1 MINQRTPRQI
11 SLFSPLSCSYPSTA
25 KPAGRMFG
33 GQRKRRV
40 GIVGYGHL
48 GQYLTKRVQEEGFQ
62 HGLELAFVWNR
73 DASKMEDTVPAELRL
88 GKLTDFLERH
98 ADVIVEVAHPCIAQ
112 DYGEFFLKAADFMVG
127 SPTAL
132 ADVDTELRLCKVAKM
147 AGHTLYIPSG
157 ALWGGQDIQRLDDG
171 GMLQALTV
179 TMIKHPDSFRLG
191 GHLGELAKGAQEERV
206 VLYNGPVRRLCP
218 LAPNNV
224 NTMAAACIAAPS
236 LGFDGVKG
244 CLVADPNLPDYHVV
258 MIEATGP
265 GGFSVSTCRKNP
277 AACGAVT
284 GSATFA
290 AFWSSLLACQGH
302 GGRVYLC

>member
-1 MINQRTPRQI
+1 
-11 SLFSPLSCSYPSTA
+11 
-25 KPAGRMFG
+25 MFG
-33 GQRKRRV
+33 GQRKRRI

-48 GQYLTKRVQEEGFQ
+48 GQYLTKRIQDEGFQ

-73 DASKMEDTVPAELRL
+73 DASKMEDTVPVELRL
-88 GKLTDFLERH
+88 GKLTDFLQCH

-132 ADVDTELRLCKVAKM
+132 ADVNTELRLREVAKKT
-147 AGHTLYIPSG
+147 GHTLYIPSG
-157 ALWGGQDIQRLDDG
+157 ALWGGQDIQRLDDA

-179 TMIKHPDSFRLG
+179 TMTKHPDSFRLSG
-191 GHLGELAKGAQEERV
+191 SLGELAKGDQEKSM
-206 VLYNGPVRRLCP
+206 VLYNGPVRGLCP

-244 CLVADPNLPDYHVV
+244 CLVADPNVPDYHVV

-265 GGFSVSTCRKNP
+265 GGFSVSTSRKNP
-277 AACGAVT
+277 AAYGAVT

-290 AFWSSLLACQGH
+290 AFWSSLLVCQGH

>member
-1 MINQRTPRQI
+1 MSGEQRR
-11 SLFSPLSCSYPSTA
+11 
-25 KPAGRMFG
+25 
-33 GQRKRRV
+33 RRV

-48 GQYLTKRVQEEGFQ
+48 GQYLVKRLQDDGLQ
-62 HGLELAFVWNR
+62 HRLELAFVWNR
-73 DASKMEDTVPAELRL
+73 DARKLEGAVPAELRL

-98 ADVIVEVAHPCIAQ
+98 ADIIIEVAHPCIVQ
-112 DYGEFFLKAADFMVG
+112 DNGESFLQAADFMVG

-132 ADVDTELRLCKVAKM
+132 ADLGTELKLREA
-147 AGHTLYIPSG
+147 ARRSGHTLYIPSG

-179 TMIKHPDSFRLG
+179 MMVKHPSSFRLG
-191 GHLGELAKGAQEERV
+191 GHLGELAQGAHQERM
-206 VLYNGPVRRLCP
+206 VLYSGPVGRLCP

-244 CLVADPNLPDYHVV
+244 CLIADPNLPDYHVV
-258 MIEATGP
+258 ETEVTGP
-265 GGFSVSTCRKNP
+265 GGFSVTTRRKNP

-284 GSATFA
+284 GTATFA
-290 AFWSSLLACQGH
+290 AFWSSLLGEDET
-302 GGRVYLC
+302 L

>member
-1 MINQRTPRQI
+1 LPT
-11 SLFSPLSCSYPSTA
+11 FCSDV
-25 KPAGRMFG
+25 R
-33 GQRKRRV
+33 
-40 GIVGYGHL
+40 GIKGYNMC
-48 GQYLTKRVQEEGFQ
+48 QYLTERIQDEGVQ

-73 DASKMEDTVPAELRL
+73 DASKMEGTVPVDLRL
-88 GKLTDFLERH
+88 GELTDFSQCH
-98 ADVIVEVAHPCIAQ
+98 PDVIVEVAHPCIVQ
-112 DYGEFFLKAADFMVG
+112 DYGEFFLKAADFMMG

-132 ADVDTELRLCKVAKM
+132 ADVNTELRLRQVAKKT
-147 AGHTLYIPSG
+147 GHTLYIPSG
-157 ALWGGQDIQRLDDG
+157 ALWGGQDIQRLDDA

-179 TMIKHPDSFRLG
+179 TMTKHPDSFRLG
-191 GHLGELAKGAQEERV
+191 GELGEIAKQAQEESM
-206 VLYNGPVRRLCP
+206 VLYNGPVRSLCP

-258 MIEATGP
+258 MIEATGQE
-265 GGFSVSTCRKNP
+265 GFSVNTSRKNP

-290 AFWSSLLACQGH
+290 AFWSSLLAFPNLSCQ
-302 GGRVYLC
+302 LCWIAIF

>member
-1 MINQRTPRQI
+1 M
-11 SLFSPLSCSYPSTA
+11 L
-25 KPAGRMFG
+25 KPAGPMFG
-33 GQRKRRV
+33 DKRKRRV

-48 GQYLTKRVQEEGFQ
+48 GQYLTERIQDEGFQ

-73 DASKMEDTVPAELRL
+73 DASKMEGTVPVGLRL
-88 GKLTDFLERH
+88 EKLTDFSQCH
-98 ADVIVEVAHPCIAQ
+98 PDVIVEVAHPCIVQ
-112 DYGEFFLKAADFMVG
+112 DYGDFFLKAADFMVG

-132 ADVDTELRLCKVAKM
+132 ADVNTDLRLRELAKRT
-147 AGHTLYIPSG
+147 GHTLYIPSG
-157 ALWGGQDIQRLDDG
+157 ALWGGQDIQKLDDA

-179 TMIKHPDSFRLG
+179 TMTKHPESFRLG
-191 GHLGELAKGAQEERV
+191 GSLGELAKGAHEERK
-206 VLYNGPVRRLCP
+206 VLYNGPVRSLCP

-244 CLVADPNLPDYHVV
+244 CLVADPNLPNYHMV

-265 GGFSVSTCRKNP
+265 GGFSVSTSRKNP

-290 AFWSSLLACQGH
+290 TFWSSLLACQGH

>member
-1 MINQRTPRQI
+1 MVNRIT
-11 SLFSPLSCSYPSTA
+11 
-25 KPAGRMFG
+25 GRMSG
-33 GQRKRRV
+33 DLRRRRV

-48 GQYLTKRVQEEGFQ
+48 GQYLVKQLQDDGLR

-73 DASKMEDTVPAELRL
+73 DARKLVGTVPEELQL
-88 GKLTDFLERH
+88 GKLTDFLERR
-98 ADVIVEVAHPCIAQ
+98 ADVIIEVAHPCIVQ
-112 DYGEFFLKAADFMVG
+112 DHGESFLKAADFMVG

-132 ADVDTELRLCKVAKM
+132 ADLDTELKLRKASRE

-171 GMLQALTV
+171 GLLQALTV
-179 TMIKHPDSFRLG
+179 TMVKHPSSFRLG
-191 GHLGELAKGAQEERV
+191 GHLGELAKGAQQERV
-206 VLYNGPVRRLCP
+206 VLYDGPVRRLCP

-224 NTMAAACIAAPS
+224 NTMAAACMAAPS

-244 CLVADPNLPDYHVV
+244 CLIADPNLPNYHVV
-258 MIEATGP
+258 EIEATGQ
-265 GGFSVSTCRKNP
+265 GGFSVSTKRKNP

-284 GSATFA
+284 GAATFA
-290 AFWSSLLACQGH
+290 AFWSSLLVCQGH

>member
-1 MINQRTPRQI
+1 MA
-11 SLFSPLSCSYPSTA
+11 SKMSES
-25 KPAGRMFG
+25 
-33 GQRKRRV
+33 QRKRRV

-48 GQYLTKRVQEEGFQ
+48 GQYLVKRLQDDGFQ

-73 DASKMEDTVPAELRL
+73 DSRKLEGSVPAELRL
-88 GKLTDFLERH
+88 EKLADFLACH
-98 ADVIVEVAHPCIAQ
+98 PDIIVEVAHPCIARE
-112 DYGEFFLKAADFMVG
+112 YGVSFLKTADFMVG

-132 ADVDTELRLCKVAKM
+132 ADSGTELELREAARK

-179 TMIKHPDSFRLG
+179 TMVKHPDSFRLG
-191 GHLGELAKGAQEERV
+191 GHLGELLQGARKERV
-206 VLYNGPVRRLCP
+206 ELYNGPVRQLCP

-224 NTMAAACIAAPS
+224 NTMAAACMAASS

-244 CLVADPNLPDYHVV
+244 CLIADPNLPDCHVV
-258 MIEATGP
+258 EVEATGP
-265 GGFSVSTCRKNP
+265 GGFSVNTRRKNP
-277 AACGAVT
+277 AASGAVT
-284 GSATFA
+284 GAATFA
-290 AFWSSLLACQGH
+290 AFWSSLLVCQGH

>member
-1 MINQRTPRQI
+1 M
-11 SLFSPLSCSYPSTA
+11 S
-25 KPAGRMFG
+25 G

-48 GQYLTKRVQEEGFQ
+48 GQYLVKRLQDDGLQ

-73 DASKMEDTVPAELRL
+73 DAGKLEQTVPAELRL
-88 GKLTDFLERH
+88 GKLSGFLERR
-98 ADVIVEVAHPCIAQ
+98 ADIVIEVAHPCIAQ
-112 DYGEFFLKAADFMVG
+112 NYGESFLQAADFMVG

-132 ADVDTELRLCKVAKM
+132 ADLGTELKLRKAGRQS
-147 AGHTLYIPSG
+147 GHTLYIPSG
-157 ALWGGQDIQRLDDG
+157 ALWGGQDIQRLDDA

-179 TMIKHPDSFRLG
+179 TMVKHPDSFRLA
-191 GHLGELAKGAQEERV
+191 GHLGELAKGAWQERV

-224 NTMAAACIAAPS
+224 NTMAAACMAAPS

-258 MIEATGP
+258 EIEATGP
-265 GGFSVSTCRKNP
+265 GGFSVSTRRKNP

-284 GSATFA
+284 GAATFA
-290 AFWSSLLACQGH
+290 AFWSSLLVCQGH

>member
-1 MINQRTPRQI
+1 MSGDQCR
-11 SLFSPLSCSYPSTA
+11 
-25 KPAGRMFG
+25 
-33 GQRKRRV
+33 RRV

-48 GQYLTKRVQEEGFQ
+48 GQYLVQRLRDDGLR

-73 DASKMEDTVPAELRL
+73 DADKLKGMVPAELRL

-98 ADVIVEVAHPCIAQ
+98 ADIIVEVAHPCIAQ
-112 DYGEFFLKAADFMVG
+112 AYGESFLRTADFMVG

-132 ADVDTELRLCKVAKM
+132 AGLETELKLRAVAQQS
-147 AGHTLYIPSG
+147 GHTLYIPSG
-157 ALWGGQDIQRLDDG
+157 ALWGGQDIQRMDEG

-179 TMIKHPDSFRLG
+179 TMVKHPDSFRLG
-191 GHLGELAKGAQEERV
+191 GHLGELARHARQERT
-206 VLYNGPVRRLCP
+206 VLYDGPVRGLCP

-224 NTMAAACIAAPS
+224 NTMAAACMAASS

-244 CLVADPNLPDYHVV
+244 CLVADPALPDYHVV
-258 MIEATGP
+258 ETEATGP
-265 GGFSVSTCRKNP
+265 GGFSVHTRRKNP

-290 AFWSSLLACQGH
+290 AFWSSLLVCRGH

>member
-1 MINQRTPRQI
+1 MGETALVPAF
-11 SLFSPLSCSYPSTA
+11 LVFFCLTFSP
-25 KPAGRMFG
+25 
-33 GQRKRRV
+33 
-40 GIVGYGHL
+40 
-48 GQYLTKRVQEEGFQ
+48 GQYLVQQLQKDGSQ

-73 DASKMEDTVPAELRL
+73 DASKLEGTVPAELQL
-88 GKLTDFLERH
+88 GDLTDFLERR
-98 ADVIVEVAHPCIAQ
+98 ADIIVEVAHPCIAQ
-112 DYGEFFLKAADFMVG
+112 DHGESFLKAADFMVG

-132 ADVDTELRLCKVAKM
+132 ADFGTELKLREAARQ

-157 ALWGGQDIQRLDDG
+157 ALWGGQDIQRLHDG

-179 TMIKHPDSFRLG
+179 TMVKHPDSFRLG
-191 GHLGELAKGAQEERV
+191 GHLGELVQGAQQERK
-206 VLYNGPVRRLCP
+206 VLYYGPVRGLCP

-224 NTMAAACIAAPS
+224 NTMAAACMAAPS

-258 MIEATGP
+258 EIEATGP
-265 GGFSVSTCRKNP
+265 GGFSVSTRRKNP

-284 GSATFA
+284 GAATFV
-290 AFWSSLLACQGH
+290 AFWSSLLVCQGH